1 MKYWTG
7 LFFLLFIQC
16 QAEIPEQKADIKTH
30 KDLDV
35 LKKSI
40 QFVKKIYK
48 ITSKF
53 PDDEKYGLTNQIRRC
68 AVSISSNIA
77 EGAAR
82 NTDKEFVQFCYIAL
96 GSLSE
101 LETQLL
107 IAERLEY
114 SQNIDILENVVE
126 IRRML
131 LGLIKYLKS
140 KQSK

>member
-1 MKYWTG
+1 MS
-7 LFFLLFIQC
+7 
-16 QAEIPEQKADIKTH
+16 EIVTEKANIKTH

-35 LKKSI
+35 WKKSMDL
-40 QFVKKIYK
+40 VERVYRR
-48 ITSKF
+48 TERF
-53 PDDEKYGLTNQIRRC
+53 PDSEKYGLINQIRRC
-68 AVSISSNIA
+68 AVSVSSNIA

-107 IAERLEY
+107 IAERLKY

>member
-1 MKYWTG
+1 MS
-7 LFFLLFIQC
+7 
-16 QAEIPEQKADIKTH
+16 EIVTEKANIKTH

-35 LKKSI
+35 WKKSMDL
-40 QFVKKIYK
+40 VERVYRR
-48 ITSKF
+48 TERF
-53 PDDEKYGLTNQIRRC
+53 PDSEKYGLTNQIRRC
-68 AVSISSNIA
+68 AVSVSSNIA
-77 EGAAR
+77 EGAAK

-107 IAERLEY
+107 IAERLKY
-114 SQNIDILENVVE
+114 SKNIDILENVVE

>member
-1 MKYWTG
+1 MS
-7 LFFLLFIQC
+7 
-16 QAEIPEQKADIKTH
+16 EIVTEKANIKTH

-35 LKKSI
+35 WKKSMDL
-40 QFVKKIYK
+40 VEGVYRLTK
-48 ITSKF
+48 SF
-53 PDDEKYGLTNQIRRC
+53 PDSEKYGLTNQIRRC
-68 AVSISSNIA
+68 AVSVSSNIA

-107 IAERLEY
+107 IAERLKY

>member
-1 MKYWTG
+1 MS
-7 LFFLLFIQC
+7 
-16 QAEIPEQKADIKTH
+16 EIVTEKANIKTH

-35 LKKSI
+35 WKKSMDL
-40 QFVKKIYK
+40 VERVYRR
-48 ITSKF
+48 TERF
-53 PDDEKYGLTNQIRRC
+53 PDSAKYGLTNQIRRC
-68 AVSISSNIA
+68 AVSVSSNIA

-107 IAERLEY
+107 IAERLKY

>member
-1 MKYWTG
+1 MS
-7 LFFLLFIQC
+7 
-16 QAEIPEQKADIKTH
+16 EIVTEKANIKTH

-35 LKKSI
+35 WKKSMDL
-40 QFVKKIYK
+40 VEGVYRLTK
-48 ITSKF
+48 SF
-53 PDDEKYGLTNQIRRC
+53 PDSEKYGLTNQIRRC
-68 AVSISSNIA
+68 AVSVSSNIA

-107 IAERLEY
+107 IAERLKY
-114 SQNIDILENVVE
+114 SKNIDILENVVE

>member
-1 MKYWTG
+1 MS
-7 LFFLLFIQC
+7 
-16 QAEIPEQKADIKTH
+16 EIVTEKANIKTH

-35 LKKSI
+35 WEKSMDLGER
-40 QFVKKIYK
+40 VYRR
-48 ITSKF
+48 TERF
-53 PDDEKYGLTNQIRRC
+53 PDSEKYGLTNQIRRC
-68 AVSISSNIA
+68 AVSVSSNIV

-82 NTDKEFVQFCYIAL
+82 NTDKEFVQFYYIAL

-107 IAERLEY
+107 IAERLKY

>member
-1 MKYWTG
+1 M
-7 LFFLLFIQC
+7 
-16 QAEIPEQKADIKTH
+16 
-30 KDLDV
+30 DLV
-35 LKKSI
+35 EGVYRLTKS
-40 QFVKKIYK
+40 
-48 ITSKF
+48 F
-53 PDDEKYGLTNQIRRC
+53 PDAEKYGLTNQIRRC

-82 NTDKEFVQFCYIAL
+82 NTDKEFGPFCCIAL

-107 IAERLEY
+107 IAERLKY
-114 SQNIDILENVVE
+114 SQNIDILDKVVE

>member
-1 MKYWTG
+1 MR
-7 LFFLLFIQC
+7 
-16 QAEIPEQKADIKTH
+16 EIVTEKANIKTH

-35 LKKSI
+35 WTKSMDL
-40 QFVKKIYK
+40 VEGVYCLTK
-48 ITSKF
+48 SF
-53 PDDEKYGLTNQIRRC
+53 PDSEKYGLTNQIRRC

-107 IAERLEY
+107 IAERLKY
-114 SQNIDILENVVE
+114 NQNIDILDKVVE